1 MLRAVFAALLTA
13 TLGHAQDL
21 KAPHSAQTPA
31 EICRQLRGSASWI
44 RPACVSIKTSG
55 ASCGTVIS
63 PEGLVVTAAHAI
75 AGHDFSQPV
84 QVSFD
89 DGKQVQARVLGVNFD
104 SDYALLRITTARQT
118 PWPFVQ
124 LAECSPDPGTMGF
137 ILGHPGGKKI
147 GRPAQLRLGRVTSLM
162 RRDGHPWLMTADCEI
177 QPGDSGAGLFA
188 LDGRLI
194 GLASSAGNITGY
206 NRFPGIEHLLRDRD
220 RLERGERWG
229 TVANG
234 PSGGYG
240 TTQNISRTNNAQLM
254 QLFTIWTAEGHRPS
268 RRLAQNN
275 LNERGEVHVQED
287 AVISLQPA
295 ITFALARKE
304 SFSLGLDD
312 PALVRHLPAIK
323 AKAPLPVSVG
333 VGKRRVAQAIPLN
346 ERLLLTKASELQQ
359 TTKPIV
365 VQPGKANP
373 ISARIVARDV
383 DFDLLLLQAD
393 EDLPPPYLSTAA
405 MKYPNIGA
413 GDLLFALDAT
423 GQSVWGIAC
432 DHSRPLDSII
442 TTGPVQAPDM
452 ISLRPV
458 PFPAAIT
465 HNLPLYALDG
475 VTPVFNEQ
483 GQFAGIHVAR
493 LSRAL
498 GVMIPRD
505 ILALRLNLMKRQLP
519 APQKAPADPFAQ
531 R

>member
-13 TLGHAQDL
+13 TLGHAVDL
-21 KAPHSAQTPA
+21 APLPKVQTPA
-31 EICRQLRGSASWI
+31 EACRLLRGSASWV
-44 RPACVSIKTSG
+44 RPACVSIKASG

-63 PEGLVVTAAHAI
+63 PDGLVLTAAHAI
-75 AGHDFSQPV
+75 ANHDFSQPV
-84 QVSFD
+84 QVSFE
-89 DGKQVQARVLGVNFD
+89 DGKQVQARVLGANFD
-104 SDYALLRITTARQT
+104 SDHALLRITTPRQT

-124 LAECSPDPGTMGF
+124 LAECSPDPGTLCF
-137 ILGHPGGKKI
+137 ILGHPGGKKV

-188 LDGRLI
+188 MDGRLI

-206 NRFPGIEHLLRDRD
+206 NRFPGIEHLLRDKA

-254 QLFTIWTAEGHRPS
+254 QLFATWTAEGHRPS
-268 RRLAQNN
+268 QHLAHSN

-287 AVISLQPA
+287 AVITLQPA

-312 PALVRHLPAIK
+312 PALVRQLPAIK
-323 AKAPLPVSVG
+323 AKAPLPISVG
-333 VGKRRVAQAIPLN
+333 AGNRHVAQAIPLN
-346 ERLLLTKASELQQ
+346 ERLLLTKASEIQQ
-359 TTKPIV
+359 TTKAIV
-365 VQPGKANP
+365 VQPANAKP
-373 ISARIVARDV
+373 IAARIVARDV
-383 DFDLLLLQAD
+383 DFDLLLLQAN
-393 EDLPPPYLSTAA
+393 EDLPPPYLATSALNH
-405 MKYPNIGA
+405 PNIGE

-423 GQSVWGIAC
+423 GQPVWGIAC
-432 DHSRPLDSII
+432 DHSRPLDSAI
-442 TTGPVQAPDM
+442 TTGPVQDPGM
-452 ISLRPV
+452 ISQRPA

-465 HNLPLYALDG
+465 HSLPLYALDG

-505 ILALRLNLMKRQLP
+505 ILAIRLKLMKKQLP
-519 APQKAPADPFAQ
+519 ASQEASSDPFAQ